1 MTRRLVIPADAQA
14 GDVAYTHRPETWQE
28 LADEAGVE
36 LAVLGDQWC
45 IDNQVNGLGIASE
58 YVAPPDPPDPVPQL
72 VDVASS
78 RRPANDRTA
87 SRSALIAKTDKVR
100 ARRADLRAALKA
112 LPAPASRTNAQ
123 KRDALV
129 LNTLIDLV
137 AMSIAAVGLDNAAD
151 RDTTED
157 EA

>member
-1 MTRRLVIPADAQA
+1 M
-14 GDVAYTHRPETWQE
+14 AYTHRPETWQE

-100 ARRADLRAALKA
+100 ARRADLQPALSQRPRRRHHGRGHRRCLHSPRPCARTGLACRPLA
-112 LPAPASRTNAQ
+112 LR
-123 KRDALV
+123 
-129 LNTLIDLV
+129 
-137 AMSIAAVGLDNAAD
+137 
-151 RDTTED
+151 
-157 EA
+157 